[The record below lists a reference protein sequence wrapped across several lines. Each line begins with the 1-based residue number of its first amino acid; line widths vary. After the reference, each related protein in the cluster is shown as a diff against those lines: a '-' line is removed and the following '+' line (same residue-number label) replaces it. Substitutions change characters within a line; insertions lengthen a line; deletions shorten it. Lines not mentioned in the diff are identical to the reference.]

1 MQPSVLGYT
10 WHQTGK
16 WPLGKLYRT
25 MPNVYCTGVSSA
37 QFREVIGLPVA
48 KLTNIC
54 LSKLVEDPFG
64 ITLVAVVQLLNIL
77 QKAFFP
83 FWNLESMSKAAY
95 L

>member
-1 MQPSVLGYT
+1 
-10 WHQTGK
+10 
-16 WPLGKLYRT
+16 

-64 ITLVAVVQLLNIL
+64 ITLVAVV
-77 QKAFFP
+77 
-83 FWNLESMSKAAY
+83 
-95 L
+95 

>member
-1 MQPSVLGYT
+1 MQPSVPGYT

-16 WPLGKLYRT
+16 WPLGKLQRI
-25 MPNVYCTGVSSA
+25 MPSIYCTGVSSA
-37 QFREVIGLPVA
+37 QFREVIG
-48 KLTNIC
+48 LTNIC

-64 ITLVAVVQLLNIL
+64 ITLVAVVQLLNTL